1 VRRLHALIN
10 KAFEDPEM
18 RDLWARLGAEQGG
31 IAPEKFGDFVSRE
44 VQKWG
49 KVVREAKITV
59 E

>member
-1 VRRLHALIN
+1 
-10 KAFEDPEM
+10 M